1 MFKKILSF
9 FIFPCL
15 VANAQESDS
24 ISLDLLIAP
33 TSVAFNL
40 FGIELLLILFL
51 LGLCFV
57 GLLFINV
64 IRSFFCLLVLWLGWV
79 YNFM

>member
-1 MFKKILSF
+1 MLLLYCFQPLE
-9 FIFPCL
+9 IFENKCL
-15 VANAQESDS
+15 FCV
-24 ISLDLLIAP
+24 DLLFLCGWGL
-33 TSVAFNL
+33 VWNFNL

-64 IRSFFCLLVLWLGWV
+64 IRSFFCLLVLWLGV
-79 YNFM
+79 GI